1 MNICES
7 FYTIINRARLKRG
20 GDVKQEQ
27 MRLANQ
33 LCFSAYN
40 VSRLFAQFYEK
51 KLKQFG
57 ITYSQ
62 YLVLLTLWEENPQ
75 TLNSIGRHLDLSSN
89 TLTPLLKRLEQ
100 SGWVKRERQQSDK
113 RQLIITLTDN
123 GQQQQE
129 AVFEAIS
136 SCLPQEF
143 DTTEYDETKYVF
155 EELEQTLKHLIE
167 N

>member
-1 MNICES
+1 MRVI
-7 FYTIINRARLKRG
+7 YTIINRARLKRG
-20 GDVKQEQ
+20 GYVKQEQ

-143 DTTEYDETKYVF
+143 DTTEYDEMKYVF

-167 N
+167 K

>member
-1 MNICES
+1 MCES

-20 GDVKQEQ
+20 EYVKQEQ

-62 YLVLLTLWEENPQ
+62 YLVLLTLWEDNPQ

-155 EELEQTLKHLIE
+155 EELEKTLKHLIE
-167 N
+167 K

>member
-1 MNICES
+1 MCES

-20 GDVKQEQ
+20 EYVKQEQ

-51 KLKQFG
+51 KLKKFG

-155 EELEQTLKHLIE
+155 EELEKTLKHLIE
-167 N
+167 K

>member
-123 GQQQQE
+123 GQQQRE

-167 N
+167 K

>member
-1 MNICES
+1 MRVILHYNQSCAIEKRWICETRTNEVS
-7 FYTIINRARLKRG
+7 ESALF
-20 GDVKQEQ
+20 
-27 MRLANQ
+27 
-33 LCFSAYN
+33 FS
-40 VSRLFAQFYEK
+40 
-51 KLKQFG
+51 
-57 ITYSQ
+57 IYSQ

-167 N
+167 K

>member
-33 LCFSAYN
+33 LCFLAYN

-167 N
+167 K

>member
-1 MNICES
+1 M
-7 FYTIINRARLKRG
+7 
-20 GDVKQEQ
+20 
-27 MRLANQ
+27 
-33 LCFSAYN
+33 
-40 VSRLFAQFYEK
+40 
-51 KLKQFG
+51 
-57 ITYSQ
+57 
-62 YLVLLTLWEENPQ
+62 
-75 TLNSIGRHLDLSSN
+75 DLSSN
-89 TLTPLLKRLEQ
+89 TLPPLLKRLEQ

-167 N
+167 K

>member
-1 MNICES
+1 M
-7 FYTIINRARLKRG
+7 
-20 GDVKQEQ
+20 KQEQ

-123 GQQQQE
+123 GQQQE

-155 EELEQTLKHLIE
+155 EELEKTLKHLIE
-167 N
+167 K

>member
-1 MNICES
+1 MCES

-20 GDVKQEQ
+20 EYVKQEQ

-100 SGWVKRERQQSDK
+100 SEWVKRERQQSDK

-143 DTTEYDETKYVF
+143 DTTEYDEMKYVF

-167 N
+167 K

>member
-1 MNICES
+1 MNMCES

-20 GDVKQEQ
+20 EYVKQEQ

-155 EELEQTLKHLIE
+155 EELEKTLKHLIE
-167 N
+167 K

>member
-1 MNICES
+1 MCES

-20 GDVKQEQ
+20 EYVKQEQ

-40 VSRLFAQFYEK
+40 VSRL
-51 KLKQFG
+51 
-57 ITYSQ
+57 
-62 YLVLLTLWEENPQ
+62 LLTLWEENPQ

-155 EELEQTLKHLIE
+155 EELEKTLKHLIE
-167 N
+167 K

>member
-1 MNICES
+1 MCES

-20 GDVKQEQ
+20 EYVKQEQ

-62 YLVLLTLWEENPQ
+62 YLVLLMLWEENPQ

-143 DTTEYDETKYVF
+143 DTTEYDEMKYVF

-167 N
+167 K

>member
-40 VSRLFAQFYEK
+40 VSRLFA
-51 KLKQFG
+51 QFG

-167 N
+167 K

>member
-20 GDVKQEQ
+20 EYVKQEQ

-167 N
+167 K

>member
-7 FYTIINRARLKRG
+7 FYYNQSCAIEKRWICETRTNE
-20 GDVKQEQ
+20 VSESA
-27 MRLANQ
+27 L
-33 LCFSAYN
+33 FSAYN

-89 TLTPLLKRLEQ
+89 TLTPLLKDL
-100 SGWVKRERQQSDK
+100 SNLAGLKRTST
-113 RQLIITLTDN
+113 I
-123 GQQQQE
+123 
-129 AVFEAIS
+129 
-136 SCLPQEF
+136 
-143 DTTEYDETKYVF
+143 
-155 EELEQTLKHLIE
+155 
-167 N
+167 

>member
-1 MNICES
+1 MCES

-20 GDVKQEQ
+20 EYVKQEQ

-129 AVFEAIS
+129 AFFEAIS

-143 DTTEYDETKYVF
+143 DTTEYDEMKYVF

-167 N
+167 K

>member
-1 MNICES
+1 M
-7 FYTIINRARLKRG
+7 
-20 GDVKQEQ
+20 KQEQ

-100 SGWVKRERQQSDK
+100 SDWVKRERQQSDK

-167 N
+167 K

>member
-1 MNICES
+1 MCKS

-20 GDVKQEQ
+20 EYVKQEQ

-155 EELEQTLKHLIE
+155 EELEKTLKHLIE
-167 N
+167 K

>member
-1 MNICES
+1 M
-7 FYTIINRARLKRG
+7 LKKDG
-20 GDVKQEQ
+20 
-27 MRLANQ
+27 MTLANQ

-40 VSRLFAQFYEK
+40 VSRLFAQFYEQQ
-51 KLKQFG
+51 LRPFG
-57 ITYSQ
+57 LTYSQ
-62 YLVLLTLWEENPQ
+62 YLVLLALWEEDNR
-75 TLNSIGRHLDLSSN
+75 TLHEIGRQLDLSSN

-100 SGWVKRERQQSDK
+100 SGWVIRERSETDK
-113 RQLIITLTDN
+113 RQLMVTLTEKAH
-123 GQQQQE
+123 QQQE

-167 N
+167 K

>member
-62 YLVLLTLWEENPQ
+62 YLVLMTLWEENPQ

-167 N
+167 K

>member
-40 VSRLFAQFYEK
+40 VSRLFAQFYKK

-167 N
+167 K

>member
-1 MNICES
+1 M
-7 FYTIINRARLKRG
+7 
-20 GDVKQEQ
+20 
-27 MRLANQ
+27 
-33 LCFSAYN
+33 
-40 VSRLFAQFYEK
+40 
-51 KLKQFG
+51 
-57 ITYSQ
+57 
-62 YLVLLTLWEENPQ
+62 
-75 TLNSIGRHLDLSSN
+75 DLSSN

-143 DTTEYDETKYVF
+143 DTTEYNETKYVF

-167 N
+167 K

>member
-129 AVFEAIS
+129 DVFEAIS

-167 N
+167 K

>member
-1 MNICES
+1 M
-7 FYTIINRARLKRG
+7 
-20 GDVKQEQ
+20 KQEQ

-123 GQQQQE
+123 GQQQRE

-167 N
+167 K

>member
-51 KLKQFG
+51 KLKHFG

-167 N
+167 K

>member
-62 YLVLLTLWEENPQ
+62 YLVLLMLWEENPQ

-167 N
+167 K

>member
-1 MNICES
+1 M
-7 FYTIINRARLKRG
+7 
-20 GDVKQEQ
+20 KQEQ

-62 YLVLLTLWEENPQ
+62 YLVLLMLWEENPQ

-155 EELEQTLKHLIE
+155 EELEKTLKHLIE
-167 N
+167 K